1 MNKEEKKV
9 VGNIDMDKLGKFTNY
24 LFECY
29 KIKKQCVVLEV
40 DDVKYTFELLLKFEN
55 LCRMNN
61 YELIKYEETK
71 LVPILREI
79 DRRNEKRIK
88 NNERVL

>member
-24 LFECY
+24 LFRSYEV
-29 KIKKQCVVLEV
+29 KKQCILR
-40 DDVKYTFELLLKFEN
+40 DDDLKYTHELLLKLEN

-61 YELIKYEETK
+61 Y
-71 LVPILREI
+71 
-79 DRRNEKRIK
+79 D
-88 NNERVL
+88 